1 MSISCYICEKEIDKE
16 EEASIDYTECDSCV
30 RNFHYK
36 CAGTKAKE
44 RDARNASKCLRLF
57 CRICMEDCEGTLER
71 LKEMT
76 KLLYKLDLH
85 NQMQIVAKQAENET
99 IATISSQ
106 LKSLEAKVSKLE
118 TGTTTQTSSST
129 HTHTYASTVKRGN
142 VQPAV
147 VIKPKKKQQNSKKT
161 FSEIS
166 ENVNNANVDV
176 CGSRNV
182 RGGGIVLRCNNAAD
196 TMKVKQLVNDKFG
209 DSYEVLL
216 PKIKSPR
223 LRISNIDPELEN
235 DDILGELKNHNQP
248 INNMDMKLVAVIP
261 RKYRDNEYN
270 DIVVEVSSAAY
281 KQLMEMG
288 KLRLPWRECRI
299 FEHLYL
305 IRCYKCCGFFHKS
318 TDCKNSQKCSTCSG
332 PHKSVDCKSK
342 SKCCAN
348 CKESNTKFKTKL
360 STNHHAW
367 SKDCSILKRHQAKL
381 ASKIEFNE
389 NE

>member
-1 MSISCYICEKEIDKE
+1 MSISCYICKKEIEKE
-16 EEASIDYTECDSCV
+16 EEASADYTECDSCV
-30 RNFHYK
+30 RFFHYK
-36 CAGTKAKE
+36 CAGTKTKE
-44 RDARNASKCLRLF
+44 RDARNGSKCLRLF
-57 CRICMEDCEGTLER
+57 CRICMEESEGTIER
-71 LKEMT
+71 MKEMT

-85 NQMQIVAKQAENET
+85 NQQQIVAKQAENET

-106 LKSLEAKVSKLE
+106 LKALEAKVTKLE
-118 TGTTTQTSSST
+118 TGSAKQTSSST
-129 HTHTYASTVKRGN
+129 HTHTYANAVKRGN

-235 DDILGELKNHNQP
+235 DDILGELKNHNLP
-248 INNMDMKLVAVIP
+248 LNNMDMKLVAVIP

-299 FEHLYL
+299 FEHLHL

-318 TDCKNSQKCSTCSG
+318 TDCKNSQKCGTCSG
-332 PHKSVDCKSK
+332 PHKSANCNSK

-348 CKESNTKFKTKL
+348 CKESNAKFKTNL

-367 SKDCSILKRHQAKL
+367 SKDCPILKRHQAKL
-381 ASKIEFNE
+381 ASKIEFND